1 MTLKELSNK
10 VDVTYSNRHG
20 CYEVT
25 INYRGKEYKCT
36 TNNSMAFDAIRD
48 WLRDADNPAWGYT
61 PKQAYE
67 CLWNECKTANDL
79 R

>member
-10 VDVTYSNRHG
+10 VDVTYSNSHG

-36 TNNSMAFDAIRD
+36 TNNSMAFDAIRS
-48 WLRDADNPAWGYT
+48 WFRGHIPARGYT

-67 CLWNECKTANDL
+67 VLWNECKRKNGL
-79 R
+79 K